1 MEKNMVKSALGATRN
16 GKKTAGIVIAVVVV
30 ALVIFGGGA
39 YLFTQLFTGQIRQIG
54 QMQTMQ
60 LTASSYAPKVE
71 ASGSFRAASS
81 SAVSPE
87 VDGTVSDVKVSA
99 GDAVKAGDVLFTIDN
114 AQISQEANSA
124 KTAYDEASAAL
135 SAANSALESAN
146 SKLKSAQDARDAAK
160 SASDSRDAAE
170 TSRQQ
175 QSGSVQTQSAASARA
190 AIVPVTSSSGS
201 SSSSGTSAY
210 DAAVDDAQSE
220 VDKAQSQVDTAKKTA
235 DAAKTTYETAQAKAE
250 KLTVTA
256 PSDGTV
262 VDLKVQKGM
271 TSQAVNSQGAALQIA
286 DLSTLTAV
294 VTVPASQIATI
305 TTGLKAT
312 VTSSSLPDQ
321 TIGATVSKV
330 GDAPVAASGS
340 TQDASSASSGS
351 GTGNAAATNS
361 NATQTGARVQKTASS
376 NSGSSSGSG
385 SGSSTGSGSN
395 AASGTGQSS
404 QDSST
409 SYYEVTLTLEKADNA
424 KVGMEVSAAIELKE
438 YSTVYYVPSKAVSQS
453 GSYSYVEV
461 VYNDNTTKQHQ
472 VQVLDTAD
480 DGQLIIQGSTITEGQ
495 RILTEIS

>member
-1 MEKNMVKSALGATRN
+1 MVKSALGATKG
-16 GKKTAGIVIAVVVV
+16 GKRTAGIVVAVVAV
-30 ALVIFGGGA
+30 AIIIFGGGA
-39 YLFTQLFTGQIRQIG
+39 YLFTQLFTGQIRQVG

-87 VDGTVSDVKVSA
+87 VDGTINDVKVKT
-99 GDAVKAGDVLFTIDN
+99 GDAVKKGDVLFTIDN
-114 AQISQEANSA
+114 AQISQEANAA

-135 SAANSALESAN
+135 TTANSTLESAN
-146 SKLKSAQDARDAAK
+146 SKLKAAQDARDAAK
-160 SASDSRDAAE
+160 SAADTRDAAE
-170 TSRQQ
+170 AARQQ
-175 QSGSVQTQSAASARA
+175 RDQQSSATQKQSAARVGA
-190 AIVPVTSSSGS
+190 AIVPVTSASGS
-201 SSSSGTSAY
+201 SFDSTSY
-210 DAAVDDAQSE
+210 DAAINDAQSE

-235 DAAKTTYETAQAKAE
+235 DAAKTTYDSAAAKAE
-250 KLTVTA
+250 KLTVSA
-256 PSDGTV
+256 PADGTV

-305 TTGLKAT
+305 STGLKAT
-312 VTSSSLPDQ
+312 ITSSSLPNQ
-321 TIGATVSKV
+321 TISATVSKV
-330 GDAPVAASGS
+330 GDAPVAASNS
-340 TQDASSASSGS
+340 TQDSSNTNSSSNAGSSAS
-351 GTGNAAATNS
+351 TNS
-361 NATQTGARVQKTASS
+361 NATQTSARMQATQRAASSASSSNS
-376 NSGSSSGSG
+376 NSGSSS
-385 SGSSTGSGSN
+385 SSNSN
-395 AASGTGQSS
+395 SSSSSSQSS

-453 GSYSYVEV
+453 GSYAYVEV

-472 VQVLDTAD
+472 VQILDTTD

>member
-1 MEKNMVKSALGATRN
+1 MVKSALGATRG
-16 GKKTAGIVIAVVVV
+16 GKRTAGIVVAVVAV
-30 ALVIFGGGA
+30 AVIIFGGGA
-39 YLFTQLFTGQIRQIG
+39 YLFTQLFTGQIRQVG

-87 VDGTVSDVKVSA
+87 VDGTINDVKVKS
-99 GDAVKAGDVLFTIDN
+99 GDAVKKGDVLFTIDN
-114 AQISQEANSA
+114 AQISQEANAA

-135 SAANSALESAN
+135 TTANSALESAN

-160 SASDSRDAAE
+160 SAAETRDAAE
-170 TSRQQ
+170 AARQQ
-175 QSGSVQTQSAASARA
+175 RDQQSSTTQKQSAARQGAVV
-190 AIVPVTSSSGS
+190 VPVTSASGS
-201 SSSSGTSAY
+201 SFDSTAY
-210 DAAVDDAQSE
+210 DAAINDAQSE

-235 DAAKTTYETAQAKAE
+235 DAAKTTYDTAAAKAE

-305 TTGLKAT
+305 STGLKAT
-312 VTSSSLPDQ
+312 ITSSSLPDQ

-330 GDAPVAASGS
+330 GDAPVAASTSTNSGS
-340 TQDASSASSGS
+340 TNSGS
-351 GTGNAAATNS
+351 STGNSTATNS
-361 NATQTGARVQKTASS
+361 NATQTSARTQAAQRTASAASGS
-376 NSGSSSGSG
+376 NSSSNSSSGSSSSSSSG
-385 SGSSTGSGSN
+385 S
-395 AASGTGQSS
+395 GQSS

-409 SYYEVTLTLEKADNA
+409 SYYEVTLTLDKADNA

-453 GSYSYVEV
+453 GSYAYVEV

-472 VQVLDTAD
+472 VQILDTTD

>member
-1 MEKNMVKSALGATRN
+1 MVKSALGATRG
-16 GKKTAGIVIAVVVV
+16 GKKTAGIVVAVVVV
-30 ALVIFGGGA
+30 AIIIFGGGA
-39 YLFTQLFTGQIRQIG
+39 YLFTQLFTGQIRQVG

-87 VDGTVSDVKVSA
+87 VDGTVNDVKVNA
-99 GDAVKAGDVLFTIDN
+99 GDAVKKGDVLFTIDN

-124 KTAYDEASAAL
+124 KAASDEASAAL
-135 SAANSALESAN
+135 STANSALEAAQA
-146 SKLKSAQDARDAAK
+146 KLKTAQETLDAAK
-160 SASDSRDAAE
+160 AASDRRAAAGGG
-170 TSRQQ
+170 QQ
-175 QSGSVQTQSAASARA
+175 GDSTQTRSAARTA
-190 AIVPVTSSSGS
+190 APIVPVTSASGS
-201 SSSSGTSAY
+201 SSSSGLTSY
-210 DAAVDDAQSE
+210 EAAVSDAQSE
-220 VDKAQSQVDTAKKTA
+220 VDKAQSQADTAKKTA
-235 DAAKTTYETAQAKAE
+235 DAAKTTYETAAARAE

-256 PSDGTV
+256 PADGTV

-305 TTGLKAT
+305 STGLKAT
-312 VTSSSLPDQ
+312 VTSASLPDQ

-330 GDAPVAASGS
+330 GDAPVAAGSS
-340 TQDASSASSGS
+340 TQDGS
-351 GTGNAAATNS
+351 NAGNAAAANS
-361 NATQTGARVQKTASS
+361 NATQTSAGMQATQSAASAASGS
-376 NSGSSSGSG
+376 NSNSNSDSASGSG
-385 SGSSTGSGSN
+385 R
-395 AASGTGQSS
+395 SS

-438 YSTVYYVPSKAVSQS
+438 YSTVYYVPQKAVSQS
-453 GSYSYVEV
+453 GNCSYVEV

-472 VQVLDTAD
+472 VQILDTSD

-495 RILTEIS
+495 RILTDIS

>member
-1 MEKNMVKSALGATRN
+1 MVKSALGATKG
-16 GKKTAGIVIAVVVV
+16 GKRTAGIVVAVVAV
-30 ALVIFGGGA
+30 AIIIFGGGA
-39 YLFTQLFTGQIRQIG
+39 YLFTQLFTGQIRQVG

-87 VDGTVSDVKVSA
+87 VDGTINDVKVKT
-99 GDAVKAGDVLFTIDN
+99 GDAVKKGDVLFTIDN
-114 AQISQEANSA
+114 AQISQEANAA
-124 KTAYDEASAAL
+124 KTTYDEASAAL
-135 SAANSALESAN
+135 TTANSTLESAN
-146 SKLKSAQDARDAAK
+146 SKLKAAQDARDAAK
-160 SASDSRDAAE
+160 SAADTRDAAE
-170 TSRQQ
+170 AARQQ
-175 QSGSVQTQSAASARA
+175 RDQQSSATQKQSAARVGA
-190 AIVPVTSSSGS
+190 AIVPVTSASGS
-201 SSSSGTSAY
+201 SFDSTSY
-210 DAAVDDAQSE
+210 DAAINDAQSE

-235 DAAKTTYETAQAKAE
+235 DAAKTTYDSAAAKAE
-250 KLTVTA
+250 KLTVSA
-256 PSDGTV
+256 PADGTV

-305 TTGLKAT
+305 STGLKAT
-312 VTSSSLPDQ
+312 ITSSSLPNQ
-321 TIGATVSKV
+321 TISATVSKV
-330 GDAPVAASGS
+330 GDAPVAASSSNTNSSSNTG
-340 TQDASSASSGS
+340 SSAS
-351 GTGNAAATNS
+351 TNS
-361 NATQTGARVQKTASS
+361 NATQTSARMQATQRAASSASSSNS
-376 NSGSSSGSG
+376 NSGSSS
-385 SGSSTGSGSN
+385 SSSSN
-395 AASGTGQSS
+395 SSSAQSS

-409 SYYEVTLTLEKADNA
+409 SYYEVTLTLEKAESA

-453 GSYSYVEV
+453 GSYAYVEV

-472 VQVLDTAD
+472 VQILDTTD